1 LIYVK
6 ACVSRKMKVNRNAD
20 KQKHYFRNQKATRM
34 SKTYKI
40 AALKGDGIGPEVT
53 EATVRVLEAV
63 QDKST
68 FKLNFL
74 YGEAG
79 YHCIAQYGT
88 NLPKETIELIKQTDA
103 CLKGPM
109 TTPEEPGAPVSVA
122 VTLRRMFNL
131 YANVRPCKSFPSVE
145 SLKPNIDLIV
155 VRENTEG
162 LYSGAESLLAPG
174 VGVALRIIT
183 HDASLK
189 IAEFAFKLAAQRR
202 KHLTYVHKGN
212 ILRITDGIFKDAVK
226 EAQKKYPDIEVDD
239 LHIDAATMQL
249 IKKPEAYDVMV
260 TTNLFG
266 DILSDEAAQ
275 VTGSLGLAA
284 GANIG
289 ESYGM
294 FEPVHGSA
302 PKYAGM
308 NRVNPIATIMA
319 GAMMLDYLGE
329 KAAATKIE
337 TAVIAVLKEGK
348 VRTADL
354 GGSATTSE
362 MADAIVAKVKAA
374 KK

>member
-1 LIYVK
+1 
-6 ACVSRKMKVNRNAD
+6 M
-20 KQKHYFRNQKATRM
+20 T
-34 SKTYKI
+34 KTYDI
-40 AALKGDGIGPEVT
+40 AVLKGDGIGPEVT
-53 EATVRVLEAV
+53 EAAIKVLDAV
-63 QDKST
+63 QGSLKN
-68 FKLNFL
+68 FKLNYL

-79 YHCIAQYGT
+79 YHCISEYGT
-88 NLPKETIELIKQTDA
+88 NLPAETVALLKRTVA

-131 YANVRPCKSFPSVE
+131 YANVRPCRSFPNVE
-145 SLKPNIDLIV
+145 SLKPNLDFVV

-162 LYSGAESLLAPG
+162 LYSGVEFQLAPG

-183 HDASLK
+183 HDASLRV
-189 IAEFAFKLAAQRR
+189 AEFAFKLAEKR
-202 KHLTYVHKGN
+202 KKRLTYIHKGN

-226 EAQKKYPDIEVDD
+226 EAAQKHPDVTIEEMHV
-239 LHIDAATMQL
+239 DAATMQL
-249 IKKPEAYDVMV
+249 IKRPESFDVIV

-289 ESYGM
+289 DAYGM

-302 PKYAGM
+302 PKYTGM

-319 GAMMLDYLGE
+319 AAMMLDYLGE
-329 KAAATKIE
+329 KVAAAKIE
-337 TAVIAVLKEGK
+337 KAVLEVLREGK

-354 GGSATTSE
+354 GGTSTTTQMCEAITSKISE
-362 MADAIVAKVKAA
+362 H
-374 KK
+374 

>member
-1 LIYVK
+1 MVK
-6 ACVSRKMKVNRNAD
+6 SYNLA
-20 KQKHYFRNQKATRM
+20 
-34 SKTYKI
+34 I
-40 AALKGDGIGPEVT
+40 LKGDGIGPEVT
-53 EATVRVLEAV
+53 EATVNVLDAV
-63 QDKST
+63 QTKSK
-68 FKLNFL
+68 FKLNYL

-79 YHCIAQYGT
+79 YHCIAEYGT
-88 NLPKETIELIKQTDA
+88 NLPSQTVELIKQTSA

-131 YANVRPCKSFPSVE
+131 YANVRPCRSFPNVE
-145 SLKPNIDLIV
+145 ALKPNIDLIV

-183 HDASLK
+183 REASLK
-189 IAEFAFKLAAQRR
+189 IADFAFKLASQRR
-202 KHLTYVHKGN
+202 KHLTYIHKGN

-226 EAQKKYPDIEVDD
+226 EAQQNYPDVEVDD

-249 IKKPEAYDVMV
+249 IKKPETYDVMV

-289 ESYGM
+289 ATFGM

-302 PKYAGM
+302 PKYTGM

-319 GAMMLDYLGE
+319 GAMMLDYLSE
-329 KAAATKIE
+329 KAAAQKIE
-337 TAVIAVLKEGK
+337 HAVLHVLKEGK
-348 VRTADL
+348 IKTADL
-354 GGSATTSE
+354 GGNASTSD
-362 MADAIVAKVKAA
+362 MSKAIVENIKSS
-374 KK
+374 

>member
-1 LIYVK
+1 
-6 ACVSRKMKVNRNAD
+6 
-20 KQKHYFRNQKATRM
+20 M
-34 SKTYKI
+34 SKAYSI
-40 AALKGDGIGPEVT
+40 AVLKGDGIGPEVI
-53 EATVRVLEAV
+53 ESAVEVLQAV
-63 QDKST
+63 QDSSKN
-68 FKLNFL
+68 LALHFL

-79 YHCIAQYGT
+79 YHCIAEYGT
-88 NLPKETIELIKQTDA
+88 NLPEETIALLKRSNA

-109 TTPEEPGAPVSVA
+109 TTPEEPGTPVSVA

-131 YANVRPCKSFPSVE
+131 YANVRPCRSFPRVE
-145 SLKPNIDLIV
+145 ALKPNIDLVV

-162 LYSGAESLLAPG
+162 LYSGAEFELAPG

-183 HDASLK
+183 KEASTR
-189 IAEFAFKLAAQRR
+189 IAEFAFKLAAKRR

-226 EAQKKYPDIEVDD
+226 EAALKHPDVRVEE
-239 LHIDAATMQL
+239 LHVDAATMQL
-249 IKKPEAYDVMV
+249 IKKPESFDVIV

-289 ESYGM
+289 NAYGM

-302 PKYAGM
+302 PKYKGQ
-308 NRVNPIATIMA
+308 NRVNPIATVMA
-319 GAMMLDYLGE
+319 TSMMLDYLGE
-329 KAAATKIE
+329 KQAAAKIE
-337 TAVIAVLKEGK
+337 KAVIRVLSEGK

-354 GGSATTSE
+354 GGSSTTSE
-362 MADAIVAKVKAA
+362 MRDAIASKINAL
-374 KK
+374 

>member
-1 LIYVK
+1 
-6 ACVSRKMKVNRNAD
+6 M
-20 KQKHYFRNQKATRM
+20 T
-34 SKTYKI
+34 KTYKI
-40 AALKGDGIGPEVT
+40 AVLKGDGIGPEVT
-53 EATVRVLEAV
+53 EATVKVLEAI
-63 QDKST
+63 QEKSS

-79 YHCIAQYGT
+79 YHCITEHGT

-131 YANVRPCKSFPSVE
+131 YANVRPCKSFPNVG

-183 HDASLK
+183 REASLK
-189 IAEFAFKLAAQRR
+189 IAEFAFKLASQRR

-226 EAQKKYPDIEVDD
+226 EAQQKFPDIEVDD

-289 ESYGM
+289 ATYGM

-329 KAAATKIE
+329 KQAATKIE
-337 TAVIAVLKEGK
+337 TAVVNVLKEGK

-354 GGSATTSE
+354 GGAATTTD
-362 MADAIVAKVKAA
+362 MANAIVTKLKIQA
-374 KK
+374 

>member
-1 LIYVK
+1 MILARTHDISV
-6 ACVSRKMKVNRNAD
+6 
-20 KQKHYFRNQKATRM
+20 
-34 SKTYKI
+34 
-40 AALKGDGIGPEVT
+40 LKGDGIGPEVT
-53 EATVRVLEAV
+53 EAALQVLEAT
-63 QDKST
+63 QSAGGD
-68 FKLNFL
+68 FRLNCFF
-74 YGEAG
+74 GEAG
-79 YHCIAQYGT
+79 YYCISKYGT
-88 NLPKETIELIKQTDA
+88 NLPQDTVAILKKTVA

-131 YANVRPCKSFPSVE
+131 FANVRPCRSYPNVE
-145 SLKPNIDLIV
+145 ALKTDLDFVV

-162 LYSGAESLLAPG
+162 MYSGIEFELAPG

-183 HDASLK
+183 REASLRVV
-189 IAEFAFKLAAQRR
+189 EYAFKLASSRR
-202 KHLTYVHKGN
+202 GKLAYVHKGN
-212 ILRITDGIFKDAVK
+212 ILRITDGIFKDAVRDVARRYQNVAV
-226 EAQKKYPDIEVDD
+226 EE

-249 IKKPEAYDVMV
+249 IKRPESFDVIV

-275 VTGSLGLAA
+275 ITGSLGLAA

-289 ESYGM
+289 DSYGM

-319 GAMMLDYLGE
+319 ASMMLDYLGE
-329 KAAATKIE
+329 KEAAARIE
-337 TAVIAVLKEGK
+337 KAVLKVLREGK

-354 GGSATTSE
+354 GGTSTTSQIGS
-362 MADAIVAKVKAA
+362 AIAEKVSNP
-374 KK
+374 